1 MIARAGSN
9 VSRFSDM
16 DAGPAERGQE
26 TCISAHS
33 PRLCAWAVPFA
44 RGILRAIDGS
54 APGRNPCELVAFD
67 GNRGAGPSLIE
78 YDATNWSHGMARRA
92 RRSKARKKVSKL
104 PKVVLQTRVAP
115 GAEYKRVLAI
125 ALALPGVEESTA
137 YGTPGLRV
145 KGKILARLRTEA
157 DGALALR
164 CDFLDR
170 QILLQADPDAFFVTD
185 HYLNYPM
192 ILVRLK
198 RVRKS
203 ALRDLIER
211 AWRMVA
217 PAKLV
222 AEHEAQGRTAKRKT
236 ADTSRA

>member
-1 MIARAGSN
+1 M
-9 VSRFSDM
+9 
-16 DAGPAERGQE
+16 
-26 TCISAHS
+26 
-33 PRLCAWAVPFA
+33 
-44 RGILRAIDGS
+44 
-54 APGRNPCELVAFD
+54 
-67 GNRGAGPSLIE
+67 PS
-78 YDATNWSHGMARRA
+78 RA
-92 RRSKARKKVSKL
+92 RRSTARKKKVSKL

-115 GAEYKRVLAI
+115 GADYKRVLKI

-157 DGALALR
+157 EGALALR
-164 CDFLDR
+164 CDFVDR
-170 QILLQADPDAFFVTD
+170 QILLQADPGAFFVTD

-198 RVRKS
+198 KVRQS
-203 ALRDLIER
+203 ALRDLIGR

-222 AEHEAQGRTAKRKT
+222 AEHDTQTKRKK
-236 ADTSRA
+236 ADTSRS